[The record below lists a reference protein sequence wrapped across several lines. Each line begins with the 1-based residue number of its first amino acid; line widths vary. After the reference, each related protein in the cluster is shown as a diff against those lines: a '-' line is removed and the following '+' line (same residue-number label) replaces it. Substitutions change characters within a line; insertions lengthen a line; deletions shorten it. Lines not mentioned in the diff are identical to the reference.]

1 MSEPGRCIVC
11 DLQTVMPLAVSLQT
25 DLLGKY
31 GFSKDMMGAMQMIM
45 AIRMAAM
52 ADPEMMAQVV
62 RLQGM
67 IMPSSVPKA

>member
-1 MSEPGRCIVC
+1 
-11 DLQTVMPLAVSLQT
+11 MPLAVSLQT
-25 DLLGKY
+25 DLLEKY